1 MTEKELE
8 KHNFL
13 AGCKY
18 ADTKELENAR
28 GKNYEVWERL
38 YSEYSSKVEVINRT
52 KQLCVSTS
60 QHKIG
65 IQKFDLSLKISI

>member
-8 KHNFL
+8 KHNSL
-13 AGCKY
+13 TGCKY
-18 ADTKELENAR
+18 ADAKEFENAR
-28 GKNYEVWERL
+28 GKNSKVWERL
-38 YSEYSSKVEVINRT
+38 YSEYSSKAEVINRT

-60 QHKIG
+60 QYEIG

>member
-13 AGCKY
+13 TWCRY
-18 ADTKELENAR
+18 ADAKELENAK
-28 GKNYEVWERL
+28 GENHEVWERL
-38 YSEYSSKVEVINRT
+38 YSEYSNEIEIINRT
-52 KQLCVSTS
+52 KQLCEPVSR
-60 QHKIG
+60 HEIG